1 MYIERDTGHQG
12 SWTKTTKRQDAPLRY
27 LGAKLGSAWH
37 SLAQQPRPAH
47 ALSSPGR
54 RNSPP
59 QLSLLFHDID
69 QFSISEAEVRIVIR
83 NIICDTYY
91 AALCLPYNIWNMCV
105 KDRLHNSAIE
115 KITLLSI

>member
-1 MYIERDTGHQG
+1 MLAI
-12 SWTKTTKRQDAPLRY
+12 KAVKLKRQSAKMLRSGRY

-69 QFSISEAEVRIVIR
+69 QFSVSETEVVIR